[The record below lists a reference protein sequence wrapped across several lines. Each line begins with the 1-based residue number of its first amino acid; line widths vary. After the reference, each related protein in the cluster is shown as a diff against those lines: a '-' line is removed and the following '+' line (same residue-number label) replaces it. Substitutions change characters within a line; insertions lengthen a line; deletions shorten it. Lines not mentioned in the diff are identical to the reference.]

1 MEELVFVVTEDGFFF
16 SIIIFILFFS
26 RITKEYIWKQV

>member
-1 MEELVFVVTEDGFFF
+1 MEELVFVVTEDSFFF

-26 RITKEYIWKQV
+26 RITK